1 MINRES
7 FVYYYMKKSGGL
19 YDPNILIDIMKAF
32 EEWMSGER
40 ESFSEHDN
48 GWNAYR
54 NELVEKLK

>member
-1 MINRES
+1 
-7 FVYYYMKKSGGL
+7 MKKSGGR

-32 EEWMSGER
+32 EEWMPGER
-40 ESFSEHDN
+40 EPFSEHDK